1 MKFWGTTAVAARRL
15 LCLAMWAAVA
25 LPPGAALGQDSAR
38 TVSALIR
45 DLRSAEFEKANA
57 AAQEL
62 AKYPQHRAQIVPAL
76 IEAIRT
82 REWDRCTGDMRDT
95 IARVLG
101 QFKAREAV
109 VPLLELAKSGKTIDH
124 ECVE

>member
-1 MKFWGTTAVAARRL
+1 MTLGGTTAGAARRL
-15 LCLAMWAAVA
+15 LYLVVWAAVT
-25 LPPGAALGQDSAR
+25 LPSGAALGQDSAR

-62 AKYPQHRAQIVPAL
+62 VKYPQHRAQIVPAL

-95 IARVLG
+95 IARALG
-101 QFKAREAV
+101 ELKAREAV
-109 VPLLELAKSGKTIDH
+109 APLLELAKSGKTIDH

>member
-1 MKFWGTTAVAARRL
+1 MKLRETTALAVCCL
-15 LCLAMWAAVA
+15 LCLAVSAAVA

-82 REWDRCTGDMRDT
+82 REWDRCAGDMRDA
-95 IARVLG
+95 IARALG
-101 QFKAREAV
+101 ELKAKEAV

>member
-1 MKFWGTTAVAARRL
+1 MRGRQGAGGADALAEGREARRR
-15 LCLAMWAAVA
+15 
-25 LPPGAALGQDSAR
+25 LGQDSAR

-57 AAQEL
+57 AAREL
-62 AKYPQHRAQIVPAL
+62 ARYPQHRAQIVPAL
-76 IEAIRT
+76 IEAIRI

-95 IARVLG
+95 IARALG
-101 QFKAREAV
+101 ELKAREAV